1 MLVSRWVLPNKPAFA
16 SKLQQKGL
24 SDMSEIK
31 TGSAAGIGVVSV
43 LLLLGLTWLTT
54 LAPATAQ
61 ASGQPANS
69 TAPQQGSPVGTGLTS
84 SDHQMRLDAVLAVAQ
99 PMLAEPGRSVVQLS
113 LQDSIARALRH
124 NLDIRVSGY
133 QPAIRLTEVTEA
145 EAAFDAIL
153 FGSAQGQLFD
163 QANSDSILTNE
174 LVQVGSTLQNVLTPS
189 QPYTNAHDY
198 QYNLGLRKR
207 LAHGGTIE
215 FSQRLRRFRDLRGD
229 EIGLSF
235 NPFYEYG
242 LQLQLSQPL
251 LRDFGID
258 VNRAT
263 IDVRR
268 NNYRVS
274 RQQFAL
280 EVINTVTEVESNYW
294 TLVLAR
300 QRAKVFRAL
309 VDEAELSLAR
319 MEARRVLDASAEIVY
334 QNRELIKRSQAN
346 LVGALNDVKLQ
357 QDRLLE
363 SLNDPNLPINEDW
376 EIIPENSPTMRP
388 YHVDRAE
395 ALQTALR
402 LRPEIIAQQL
412 QVESAEIIVGLSE
425 NQALPRLDLFAQQE
439 ITGAGDS
446 YNSAWDQQWRAD
458 TINYLLGISFEWP
471 VANRAALAGLSRT
484 RYQQRQEKLTLE
496 NVQQQVLAD
505 VSMSTHEIEN
515 KYAELVERRDA
526 AQAATGTLEA
536 YLAMEATD
544 AVTTP
549 SFLDRKLNAHERLAT
564 ALLTALQTISRYNIA
579 ITNIHRA
586 QGTLLHYNNI
596 KLSELPQP

>member
-1 MLVSRWVLPNKPAFA
+1 
-16 SKLQQKGL
+16 
-24 SDMSEIK
+24 MSEIK

-43 LLLLGLTWLTT
+43 LLLLGLTWPTT

-61 ASGQPANS
+61 AATAPLPANS
-69 TAPQQGSPVGTGLTS
+69 TAPRQASPVGTDLTA
-84 SDHQMRLDAVLAVAQ
+84 SDHQMRLDVVLAVAE
-99 PMLAEPGRSVVQLS
+99 PILTEPGRSVVQLS

-133 QPAIRLTEVTEA
+133 QPAIRMTEVIEA
-145 EAAFDAIL
+145 EAAFDAVL

-163 QANSDSILTNE
+163 QANSDSILTDD
-174 LVQVGSTLQNVLTPS
+174 LVQVGNDLQTVLTPS

-215 FSQRLRRFRDLRGD
+215 LSQRLRRFRDLRGD
-229 EIGLSF
+229 EVGLSF

-242 LQLQLSQPL
+242 LQLQLNQPL

-263 IDVRR
+263 INVRR
-268 NNYRVS
+268 NNYQVS
-274 RQQFAL
+274 QQQFAL

-300 QRAKVFRAL
+300 QRANVFQAL
-309 VDEAELSLAR
+309 TEEAELSLAR
-319 MEARRVLDASAEIVY
+319 MEARRDLDASAEIVY

-346 LVGALNDVKLQ
+346 LVGALNDVKVQ

-363 SLNDPNLPINEDW
+363 SLNDPNLPLNEEW

-388 YHVDRAE
+388 YHVDRTE

-412 QVESAEIIVGLSE
+412 QVESAGLIVGLSE

-439 ITGAGDS
+439 ITGADNS
-446 YNSAWDQQWRAD
+446 YNSAWDQQWHAD
-458 TINYLLGISFEWP
+458 TINYSLGISFEWP

-496 NVQQQVLAD
+496 SVQQQVLAD
-505 VSMSTHEIEN
+505 VSMSAHEIEN
-515 KYAELVERRDA
+515 KYAELIERRDA

-536 YLAMEATD
+536 YLAMETTD

-549 SFLDRKLNAHERLAT
+549 SFLDRKLNAHERLAST
-564 ALLTALQTISRYNIA
+564 LLTALQTISRYNIA

-596 KLSELPQP
+596 KLSELPQH